1 MQEYFEQMTPERKR
15 DLMNAVYSSIQSDVN
30 MDRIVGYIAQGIDP
44 AENYH
49 NPDKD
54 YNGNLLH
61 AHANISHSGY
71 GGADKA
77 FVRFM
82 IDSGVDINALNDDGF
97 SPLHIALG
105 KKDKGDA
112 MYECAVYLVKT
123 GADVDLKNG
132 LGETPLHMALRLNDL
147 KSYGMLMAAGADPT
161 IKDARGLDAT
171 KAWHKLSPE
180 KISATTIEGP
190 LQYRLTEIFNF
201 ANRTYTCISQN
212 METKA
217 EALQVQS
224 FEALG
229 SPEAVE
235 EAYVILRKEGGTAE
249 YQAGPT
255 RKPGLSL

>member
-1 MQEYFEQMTPERKR
+1 MTPERKR
-15 DLMNAVYSSIQSDVN
+15 ELMNAVYSSIQSDVN
-30 MDRIVGYIAQGIDP
+30 MERIVGYIAQGINP
-44 AENYH
+44 AENYD

-61 AHANISHSGY
+61 AHANVSHSSY

-82 IDSGVDINALNDDGF
+82 IESGVDINALNDDGF

-105 KKDKGDA
+105 KTNKEDA
-112 MYECAVYLVKT
+112 MHACAAYLVKM
-123 GADVDLKNG
+123 GADVDLKNSMG
-132 LGETPLHMALRLNDL
+132 DTPLHVALRMNDW
-147 KSYGMLMAAGADPT
+147 KSYGMLMAAGADPA
-161 IKDARGLDAT
+161 IKDARGVDAT

-180 KISATTIEGP
+180 KISATTVEGP

-212 METKA
+212 MGTNA
-217 EALQVQS
+217 EALHVQS

-235 EAYVILRKEGGTAE
+235 EAYLILRKEGGTAE
-249 YQAGPT
+249 YQAGPA
-255 RKPGLSL
+255 RKPGLTL